1 MNVCSVIQR
10 ETSGALGVTIP
21 CHHTI
26 CFAAGQ
32 DPNLCVLTKGVYALR
47 SRTHAV
53 RVRVLMGRKG
63 RPESRNVVAQ
73 GMSIRYGK
81 ALADS
86 SGRGPPSQYYYS
98 QSINATP

>member
-1 MNVCSVIQR
+1 MR
-10 ETSGALGVTIP
+10 A
-21 CHHTI
+21 HR
-26 CFAAGQ
+26 
-32 DPNLCVLTKGVYALR
+32 GVYALR

-86 SGRGPPSQYYYS
+86 SGRCG
-98 QSINATP
+98 TP